1 MGDPRYHAGV
11 VQGIALSR
19 HHGLFPEKVPGLG
32 PMRGAQPGGCCSFCA
47 AGTHPQFSFTWVTYG
62 DRHVCGR
69 CARLLV
75 SESGDEV
82 RIMIARSL
90 GQTEVLEGAARDE

>member
-1 MGDPRYHAGV
+1 MSDPRYHPGV

-19 HHGLFPEKVPGLG
+19 HHGAFPEAIPGLG
-32 PMRGAQPGGCCSFCA
+32 GRRGAQPGGCCAFCPQ
-47 AGTHPQFSFTWVTYG
+47 GTHPQYSYTWVVYG

-82 RIMIARSL
+82 RTMIARSL
-90 GQTEVLEGAARDE
+90 GQTA

>member
-1 MGDPRYHAGV
+1 MSDARYQPGV
-11 VQGIALSR
+11 IQGIALSR
-19 HHGLFPEKVPGLG
+19 HHGAFPPEIPGLG
-32 PMRGAQPGGCCSFCA
+32 VMLGGQPGGRCAFCA
-47 AGTHPQFSFTWVTYG
+47 AGTHPQFSYTWVTYG

-82 RIMIARSL
+82 RTMIARSL
-90 GQTEVLEGAARDE
+90 GQTVKVEVAAT

>member
-1 MGDPRYHAGV
+1 MSDPRYSSGV
-11 VQGIALSR
+11 IQGIALSR
-19 HHGLFPEKVPGLG
+19 HHGIFPEEIPGLG
-32 PMRGAQPGGCCSFCA
+32 EMRGAQPGGLCAFCPE
-47 AGTHPQFSFTWVTYG
+47 GIHPQYSYTWVTYG

-82 RIMIARSL
+82 RTMIARSL
-90 GQTEVLEGAARDE
+90 GKTAVLEGATR